1 MPRRLSDQV
10 VVVTGASSGVG
21 RAIARAFGQA
31 GAKVGLI
38 ARTRDVLEEAE
49 REIAAS
55 GAEGLVLPLDVSDP
69 KKVSA
74 SARAVVERF
83 GRIDTWVNNAM
94 VSVFSPVQR
103 TTPDEYR
110 RVVEVNYLG
119 TVHGTLAALE
129 QMRRQGEGVILQI
142 GSALVYRSI
151 PLQSAYCA
159 SKAAIRGFTDS
170 LRCELFHEKSRIKV
184 CMLQLPAVNTHQFAV
199 VRTRLPRKP
208 KPVPPIFQPEVI
220 ARAAL
225 HAALHPTREMWVS
238 GSAVKA
244 ILGQR
249 IIPGLLDRYLGRIG
263 YDAQQTGEP
272 VVRYRPDNVFAPVPG
287 DRGETLHIGLFRGRI
302 VEDVALREEQR
313 PHRAGLV
320 DARGNG
326 RLRAALPQPRA
337 KLRRVLL
344 DRLGESLLRDEIEH
358 HAASRHRQRIPRQR
372 ARLIDGPRRRH
383 FLHHVLAAAE
393 ASHRKS
399 AADHLAEAGQVGLDA
414 VALLGPTARHP
425 EAGHHLVEDEERPR
439 RPRLFPQ
446 HL

>member
-1 MPRRLSDQV
+1 MPRRLADQV
-10 VVVTGASSGVG
+10 VVVTGASSGIG
-21 RAIARAFGQA
+21 RAIARAFGAA

-38 ARTRDVLEEAE
+38 ARTRAALEEAE
-49 REIAAS
+49 REIEAS
-55 GAEGLVLPLDVSDP
+55 GSEALVLPLDVSDP

-74 SARAVVERF
+74 AARAVVARF
-83 GRIDTWVNNAM
+83 GRIDTWVNDAM
-94 VSVFSPVQR
+94 VSVFSPVHR

-129 QMRRQGEGVILQI
+129 HMRTQGEGVILQI

-184 CMLQLPAVNTHQFAV
+184 CMLQLPAVNTPQFDV

-225 HAALHPTREMWVS
+225 HAAMHPNREMWVG

-249 IIPGLLDRYLGRIG
+249 IIPGLLDRYLGRVG

-272 VVRYRPDNVFAPVPG
+272 VAPYRPDNVFAPLPG
-287 DRGETLHIGLFRGRI
+287 DRGAHGPFDAESRNHS
-302 VEDVALREEQR
+302 VEVWA
-313 PHRAGLV
+313 
-320 DARGNG
+320 
-326 RLRAALPQPRA
+326 RLRRGAIA
-337 KLRRVLL
+337 
-344 DRLGESLLRDEIEH
+344 G
-358 HAASRHRQRIPRQR
+358 
-372 ARLIDGPRRRH
+372 G
-383 FLHHVLAAAE
+383 LAAAV
-393 ASHRKS
+393 
-399 AADHLAEAGQVGLDA
+399 LA
-414 VALLGPTARHP
+414 LGIYSWRA
-425 EAGHHLVEDEERPR
+425 
-439 RPRLFPQ
+439 
-446 HL
+446 